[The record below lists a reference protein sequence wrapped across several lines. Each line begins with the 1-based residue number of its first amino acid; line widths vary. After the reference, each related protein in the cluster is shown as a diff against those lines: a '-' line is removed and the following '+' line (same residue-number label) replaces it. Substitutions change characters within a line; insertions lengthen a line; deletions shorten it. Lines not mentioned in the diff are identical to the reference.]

1 MRYLLICALLVISSH
16 SFAKLDNIYLSS
28 GVEKSSLTLN
38 GTEVDLENGIF
49 FKIGYP
55 FILAPDYNLVV
66 EFEYNNIGNYGHYL
80 TDSLSY
86 DNVEIE
92 ASSIGMNLKYQSYL
106 FDSNFYL
113 ASILGVHQY
122 SLDLMVDSL
131 SHTNAN
137 GTTLQTT
144 ISGEKSIKEVGLSYG
159 VEIGYS
165 LPYSLNIAASY
176 TMGRVISD
184 GIAIDLLSSQLILS
198 YIF

>member
-1 MRYLLICALLVISSH
+1 MKCLLICALLIISSH
-16 SFAKLDNIYLSS
+16 SFAKLDNVYLSS
-28 GVEKSSLTLN
+28 GLEKSSLTLN
-38 GTEVDLENGIF
+38 SAEIDLENGVF
-49 FKIGYP
+49 VKVGYP
-55 FILAPDYNLVV
+55 FVLAPNYNLVV
-66 EFEYNNIGNYGHYL
+66 EFEYSKIGNYEYYL
-80 TDSLSY
+80 SDNLSY

-92 ASSIGMNLKYQSYL
+92 ARSVGMNLKYQSYL
-106 FDSNFYL
+106 FDSDFYL

-131 SHTNAN
+131 SQTNAN

-165 LPYSLNIAASY
+165 LPYSLNIAANY

-184 GIAIDLLSSQLILS
+184 GIAIDLLSSQLILN